1 MYRFYLA
8 AMDMLPGAAL
18 MAPIFMLLNRIYFH
32 NPQKSILYYLFSC
45 YLSVVYVLVGLPNIT
60 YIRPELNLNL
70 IPILGIA
77 ADLKNSL
84 LNILLFIPL
93 GIALPAMWHKYK
105 AQKNTLCFGFGMS
118 LAIELAQI
126 LTYRATDINDLITN
140 TLGSLIGFLFAKAL
154 LHIFPVAKHFA
165 NHTQDKEL
173 TAVLSIVILV
183 MFFIYP
189 FVSAALWDLL
199 LA

>member
-8 AMDMLPGAAL
+8 AMDLLPGALL
-18 MAPIFMLLNRIYFH
+18 MLPVYLLLHKVYFRSIR
-32 NPQKSILYYLFSC
+32 KSILYYLFSC

-93 GIALPAMWHKYK
+93 GIALPAMWNKYK
-105 AQKNTLCFGFGMS
+105 TQKNTLCFGFGMS

-140 TLGSLIGFLFAKAL
+140 TLGSLIGFLFTKVL
-154 LHIFPVAKHFA
+154 LHIFPAAKHFA